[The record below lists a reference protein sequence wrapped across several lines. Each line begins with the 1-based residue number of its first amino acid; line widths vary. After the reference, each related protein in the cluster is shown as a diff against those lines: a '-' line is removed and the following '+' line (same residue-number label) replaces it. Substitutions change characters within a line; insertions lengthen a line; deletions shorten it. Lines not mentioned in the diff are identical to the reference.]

1 MMRMSGKLSMLT
13 SLSAV
18 RLVSAAR
25 ALAAPKLYA
34 GSSRSLCVFFSLFN
48 VAE

>member
-1 MMRMSGKLSMLT
+1 MLA

-18 RLVSAAR
+18 FTVSLAR
-25 ALAAPKLYA
+25 ALAASKLYA
-34 GSSRSLCVFFSLFN
+34 GSSWGLCVFFGLFN